1 MCDRGWSSAHRP
13 QWEALRDGRL
23 SSTMQRWV
31 VRYLPGQLGGGRTV
45 APAGVVSTSGCG
57 RGPVRAG
64 GDASRASRTG
74 RDHRPV
80 DPTLLVG
87 VVSQEW
93 VSVVPAVGG
102 KRRCP
107 PSDTHFPD
115 HHAWSWSD
123 AARENGAP
131 PQLRCQL
138 CPGTVEPGEEE
149 CFNHSGTDQLGFV
162 DAVVVPPAPRW
173 RRASSTG
180 KARIQVYSPAC
191 APASSAMG
199 MESKKMTGIG
209 SDSQRT

>member
-1 MCDRGWSSAHRP
+1 MVQCPSSAMGGPEGWSPLVDDA
-13 QWEALRDGRL
+13 AVG
-23 SSTMQRWV
+23 
-31 VRYLPGQLGGGRTV
+31 
-45 APAGVVSTSGCG
+45 
-57 RGPVRAG
+57 GPVSAWAVGRWANRRTRR
-64 GDASRASRTG
+64 SRLHVRLRTRSSSRWRRCVESIRTG